1 MNTRNSYNM
10 YQTHKVYIQE
20 DMIFSNLIL
29 ENPSLL
35 FLLQFFAIDEVIND
49 DTIECIC
56 KKNNIKTSV
65 FLIFANLYNGFSPNR
80 EDINFENIDV
90 RTVIKFLKKTH
101 IFYVNDKYPEVHKY
115 IKLLYENQNRGTI
128 EHIELFFNEYFNEVL
143 EHLKY
148 EEEVAFP
155 YFFKL
160 LGDES
165 KVIDENFSVSQY
177 REHHTDIETKLS
189 DLKNLLIK
197 HIALKG
203 DFPIKRKIIKSLF
216 ELEND
221 LTIHSMIEEHILL
234 PLVDELEKKRNLG

>member
-1 MNTRNSYNM
+1 M
-10 YQTHKVYIQE
+10 YQTHKIYIQE
-20 DMIFSNLIL
+20 DMVFADLII

-35 FLLQFFAIDEVIND
+35 LLMEFFAIDDVIND
-49 DTIECIC
+49 ETVECIC
-56 KKNNIKTSV
+56 KKNNINLSV

-80 EDINFENIDV
+80 KDININNIDV

-101 IFYVNDKYPEVHKY
+101 LFYIHDKYPEVHKY
-115 IKLLYENQNRGTI
+115 IKQLYKKQDREEI
-128 EHIELFFNEYFNEVL
+128 ERIELFFNDYFNEVL

-155 YFFKL
+155 YFCKL

-165 KVIDENFSVSQY
+165 KISDADFSVNEY

-203 DFPIKRKIIKSLF
+203 DFPLKRKIIKSLF

-221 LTIHSMIEEHILL
+221 LIIHSMIEEHILL
-234 PLVDELEKKRNLG
+234 PLVEELEKNRNLG